1 MILWQRFIMEIV
13 STIDFAEQYVFAS
26 ALKPVGVPSSR
37 TRLSR
42 IRSSRTRSKIYV
54 DVISTSWMIE
64 TPFPY
69 LI

>member
-1 MILWQRFIMEIV
+1 MFLWQRFIMEIV
-13 STIDFAEQYVFAS
+13 STIDFAEQDVFAS

>member
-1 MILWQRFIMEIV
+1 MEIV
-13 STIDFAEQYVFAS
+13 STIDFEEQYVFAS
-26 ALKPVGVPSSR
+26 ALKPVGVPLSR

-54 DVISTSWMIE
+54 DVMSTSWMIE
-64 TPFPY
+64 KPFPY

>member
-13 STIDFAEQYVFAS
+13 STIDFEEQYVFAS

-64 TPFPY
+64 TPFTY